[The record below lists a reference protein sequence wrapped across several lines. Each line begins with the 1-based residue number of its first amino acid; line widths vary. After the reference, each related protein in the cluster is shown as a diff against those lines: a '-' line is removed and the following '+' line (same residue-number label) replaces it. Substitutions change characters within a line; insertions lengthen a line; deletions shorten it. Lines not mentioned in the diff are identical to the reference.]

1 MQNGYVSGKERLIIG
16 LVSGSSVDG
25 IDAGLVRIQGS
36 CEHSKLELEHFISV
50 PFDAPTRRQIL
61 DLFHYETAT
70 IDKLV
75 VVHAIMGELF
85 AEAALQVAAESGT
98 PISKVD
104 AIGVWGQMMYHRPAH
119 IAPFEWRGKQLGGN
133 LQCCDLSRIA
143 LRTGVTTVGDVA
155 AGDLADGGNGA
166 PFTAVFDY
174 AMYHH
179 PQQNRVVQNFG
190 GIGNC
195 NLLPAGG
202 DVMSVVGFDTGP
214 GNMVID
220 ELVRQYTGGV
230 EHFDRDGERAAR
242 GTVNDTLLQELLLE
256 PFIQA
261 APPKAAGREQYG
273 AHFARHIIQRAEELR
288 LAPDDVVATAT
299 ALTAEAVVLNYRRH
313 LMPICSIDEVI
324 VGGGGALNKTLL
336 QMLHERLGCVIST
349 HEDHGNPSFAIETMD
364 MAFIAN
370 ETTLGHTNHVPHHTG
385 GTHSTF
391 MGLIAPGNNEQR
403 NPSRFT
409 HSAQLETRVGV

>member
-1 MQNGYVSGKERLIIG
+1 MHNGDVSGKERVVIG

-25 IDAGLVRIQGS
+25 IDAGLVTIKGT
-36 CEHSKLELEHFISV
+36 CERSALTLKHFVSV
-50 PFDAPTRRQIL
+50 PFDATSRRQIL

-70 IDKLV
+70 IDKIV

-98 PISKVD
+98 PMSEVD
-104 AIGVWGQMMYHRPAH
+104 VIGVWGQMMYHRPAH
-119 IAPFEWRGKQLGGN
+119 VAPFEWRGQQLGGN

-166 PFTAVFDY
+166 PFTALLDY

-179 PQQNRVVQNFG
+179 PRQNRVVQNFG

-195 NLLPAGG
+195 NLLPAAG

-220 ELVRQYTGGV
+220 ELVRQYTGGA

-242 GTVNDTLLQELLLE
+242 GTVNRALLQELMLDA
-256 PFIQA
+256 FIQA

-273 AHFARHIIQRAEELR
+273 AHFARHILQRAEELK
-288 LAPDDVVATAT
+288 LAADDVVATAT
-299 ALTAEAVVLNYRRH
+299 VLTAEAVALNYRRH
-313 LMPICSIDEVI
+313 LMPICPIDEVI
-324 VGGGGALNKTLL
+324 VGGGGALNQTLL
-336 QMLHERLGCVIST
+336 KMLRERLDCTIST
-349 HEDHGNPSFAIETMD
+349 HDAHGNPSFAIEAMD
-364 MAFIAN
+364 MALIAN
-370 ETTLGHTNHVPHHTG
+370 ETSLGHTNHVPRHTG
-385 GTHSTF
+385 GTHRTF
-391 MGLIAPGNNEQR
+391 MGLIAPGKTEQR
-403 NPSRFT
+403 NPYRFAQ
-409 HSAQLETRVGV
+409 SAEMETGVRV